1 MVILAAPI
9 IYIGYNPL
17 ASISSSIVLHA
28 VVYSGTEFT
37 ITGFLTIN
45 TIGLKREKTHTH
57 SENTIQE
64 MDWSSEKTPLNS
76 PKF

>member
-1 MVILAAPI
+1 VILAAPI

-28 VVYSGTEFT
+28 VVYPGTEFT

-45 TIGLKREKTHTH
+45 TIGLKRENTHTH
-57 SENTIQE
+57 TLRTLYKRWIGVA
-64 MDWSSEKTPLNS
+64 KRPL
-76 PKF
+76 